1 MSISMFNQ
9 NNRYL
14 DSIRKRNTFS
24 YRDYVNEVLA
34 HPEYAVELSRIY
46 FLINSEA
53 VHTGV

>member
-1 MSISMFNQ
+1 MFNQ

-14 DSIRKRNTFS
+14 DSIRKRNTFT

>member
-1 MSISMFNQ
+1 MFNQ
-9 NNRYL
+9 NDRYL
-14 DSIRKRNTFS
+14 DSIKQRRTFT